1 MDSNKN
7 VVCIKWGDK
16 FSADYVNK
24 LYNMVQRNLSL
35 KHRFICLTEDSTDLN
50 SNIEVFPL
58 TRDDLEY
65 CWNKLVLFEKNYIIL
80 MVLYYF
86 LIWMW

>member
-1 MDSNKN
+1 MDSDKN

-24 LYNMVQRNLSL
+24 LYSMVQRNLSL
-35 KHRFICLTEDSTDLN
+35 KHRFICLTEDPADLN
-50 SNIEVFPL
+50 PNIEVFPL
-58 TRDDLEY
+58 TRNDLEY
-65 CWNKLVLFEKNYIIL
+65 CWNKLVLFEKKLYTL

-86 LIWMW
+86 LIWT